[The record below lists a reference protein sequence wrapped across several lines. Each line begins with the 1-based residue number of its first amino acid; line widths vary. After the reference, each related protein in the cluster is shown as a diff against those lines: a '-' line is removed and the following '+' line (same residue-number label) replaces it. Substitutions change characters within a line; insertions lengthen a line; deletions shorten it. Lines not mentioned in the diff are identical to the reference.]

1 MLKTKKKKKS
11 NLRSTVKGRPPHP
24 HYYSPLWHL
33 LSFFISLDFAFRST
47 KYANKLLYRTKK
59 KNPTSFT
66 TIKEKWSHPTSTS
79 SSSFSF
85 TKKTQTDMENA
96 LAPLRLHAKSSF
108 VTRLDGLWVSLNL
121 NTKIATLYCLAMLQK
136 LSWRRCVVWV
146 VLPCLGGF
154 LFLFY

>member
-1 MLKTKKKKKS
+1 MVLPSEKLQKLSRLKTRNRSKSVKTKKKS
-11 NLRSTVKGRPPHP
+11 NLRSKVKGRPPHP

-47 KYANKLLYRTKK
+47 KYANKLLYTTK

-66 TIKEKWSHPTSTS
+66 TIKDKWSHPTST

-121 NTKIATLYCLAMLQK
+121 NTKTAALYCLAMLQK
-136 LSWRRCVVWV
+136 LS
-146 VLPCLGGF
+146 
-154 LFLFY
+154 